1 MIDGLN
7 YEVTKIGDRAFA
19 QNAQLTSIDLSNT
32 NLSSSGALGAS
43 CFEGCS
49 ALTQVLFPDNG
60 SKLSIG
66 SSAFCD
72 CTALTSLTL
81 YDFQVAK
88 NNQPFNGSGIRQ
100 ITTTSITS
108 LGRNAL
114 NGLPD
119 GFTLT
124 CLDSMNVSSLDKY
137 TFGKTTNVTFHV
149 PAAYVDQLTDY
160 FYGDVHVEAL
170 QEAVAF
176 LEDGSGSVTGY
187 ASLAEAF
194 AAINAS
200 SAQGPFTLTVKSGLS
215 TADAYVEYPS
225 TILTKETVIDFQGN
239 SVDLP
244 DTLTL
249 NAPLTIRNVTNFDR
263 QMLCT
268 VDAGTHAFVL
278 ENGGSFGFSQ
288 ISGSDLTFV
297 GKLPGSTPTG
307 EGVVIEGVGADASIH
322 FADIGSS
329 SYYYDLPAIEGFA
342 DLQLSNTYLEVSAE
356 QMQGLQAIAMDQAG
370 LWVSGDARIEE
381 LSGNGELRLA
391 EDASLYVTRQAQG
404 TYRMPE
410 VSGQSASITLPKDSA
425 VTITNQNGEA
435 ITNAVPAILV
445 SGGDLASASFVDM
458 EEAFAAIAAD
468 TQTDAVYTI
477 TLLDDVQLEETLV
490 LPNTAIVLDGAQHTI
505 REAADGS
512 TINVTKALTI
522 HNAQLELSDSVIH
535 YAPISVT
542 KDRWIRLEETVS
554 GSLKEILDD
563 SQRGYLDISLYPS
576 VQVERVVGTSRSS
589 GSRLTD
595 LILNGYQDTAD
606 LPEIVN
612 MAAVELAGCTL
623 TISGDQSNLG
633 TIRTSEDATVST
645 LRISGDTTLERL
657 SIGNNDNFALVFAP
671 DAQLQLLENSH
682 WSQYAPIEVT
692 VEGDPQDGMAL
703 IHNLTSEEGNSFIL
717 AQGTDTMALYWDAAS
732 ESLCVSRAPQIAVS
746 ADSQGSAGSYRAI
759 TLQVS
764 DAQQIDHLLIN
775 GERVEI
781 DAAQTIIDE
790 NSEYLQEG
798 ENTIEA
804 VDASGLRS
812 TFTFTLDRQ
821 APQIQIIESEGSEG
835 IYRTLSLL
843 LSDTDQLDKMILNG
857 QEVSLSSIEY
867 TLTQEHASIQEGVNV
882 LEVFDRAGNRASITF
897 TIDTTAPKLQ
907 ASIQDDVLTITADE
921 AITIEGEGWQRQS
934 DTVWTY
940 VITQETSID
949 VLATDLAGNTASLR
963 VQVPSLPTTP
973 QTPQEEEPDKDSP
986 TVEPSDEQDVQ
997 TAAAAFASLYGA
1009 AGVIAAGMSA
1019 WLKKRKNRK

>member
-1 MIDGLN
+1 M
-7 YEVTKIGDRAFA
+7 
-19 QNAQLTSIDLSNT
+19 
-32 NLSSSGALGAS
+32 
-43 CFEGCS
+43 
-49 ALTQVLFPDNG
+49 
-60 SKLSIG
+60 
-66 SSAFCD
+66 
-72 CTALTSLTL
+72 
-81 YDFQVAK
+81 
-88 NNQPFNGSGIRQ
+88 
-100 ITTTSITS
+100 
-108 LGRNAL
+108 
-114 NGLPD
+114 
-119 GFTLT
+119 
-124 CLDSMNVSSLDKY
+124 
-137 TFGKTTNVTFHV
+137 
-149 PAAYVDQLTDY
+149 
-160 FYGDVHVEAL
+160 
-170 QEAVAF
+170 
-176 LEDGSGSVTGY
+176 
-187 ASLAEAF
+187 
-194 AAINAS
+194 
-200 SAQGPFTLTVKSGLS
+200 
-215 TADAYVEYPS
+215 
-225 TILTKETVIDFQGN
+225 
-239 SVDLP
+239 
-244 DTLTL
+244 
-249 NAPLTIRNVTNFDR
+249 
-263 QMLCT
+263 
-268 VDAGTHAFVL
+268 
-278 ENGGSFGFSQ
+278 
-288 ISGSDLTFV
+288 
-297 GKLPGSTPTG
+297 
-307 EGVVIEGVGADASIH
+307 
-322 FADIGSS
+322 
-329 SYYYDLPAIEGFA
+329 
-342 DLQLSNTYLEVSAE
+342 
-356 QMQGLQAIAMDQAG
+356 
-370 LWVSGDARIEE
+370 
-381 LSGNGELRLA
+381 
-391 EDASLYVTRQAQG
+391 
-404 TYRMPE
+404 
-410 VSGQSASITLPKDSA
+410 
-425 VTITNQNGEA
+425 
-435 ITNAVPAILV
+435 
-445 SGGDLASASFVDM
+445 
-458 EEAFAAIAAD
+458 
-468 TQTDAVYTI
+468 
-477 TLLDDVQLEETLV
+477 
-490 LPNTAIVLDGAQHTI
+490 
-505 REAADGS
+505 
-512 TINVTKALTI
+512 TKALTI
-522 HNAQLELSDSVIH
+522 RNAQLELSDSVIH
-535 YAPISVT
+535 YALISGT

-692 VEGDPQDGMAL
+692 VEGDPQDGTPL
-703 IHNLTSEEGNSFIL
+703 IRNLTSEEGNSFTL

-746 ADSQGSAGSYRAI
+746 ADSQGSAASYRAI

-857 QEVSLSSIEY
+857 QEVSLSSLEY

-973 QTPQEEEPDKDSP
+973 QEEEPDKDSP

>member
-1 MIDGLN
+1 M
-7 YEVTKIGDRAFA
+7 
-19 QNAQLTSIDLSNT
+19 
-32 NLSSSGALGAS
+32 
-43 CFEGCS
+43 
-49 ALTQVLFPDNG
+49 
-60 SKLSIG
+60 
-66 SSAFCD
+66 
-72 CTALTSLTL
+72 
-81 YDFQVAK
+81 
-88 NNQPFNGSGIRQ
+88 
-100 ITTTSITS
+100 
-108 LGRNAL
+108 
-114 NGLPD
+114 
-119 GFTLT
+119 
-124 CLDSMNVSSLDKY
+124 
-137 TFGKTTNVTFHV
+137 
-149 PAAYVDQLTDY
+149 
-160 FYGDVHVEAL
+160 
-170 QEAVAF
+170 
-176 LEDGSGSVTGY
+176 
-187 ASLAEAF
+187 
-194 AAINAS
+194 
-200 SAQGPFTLTVKSGLS
+200 
-215 TADAYVEYPS
+215 
-225 TILTKETVIDFQGN
+225 
-239 SVDLP
+239 
-244 DTLTL
+244 
-249 NAPLTIRNVTNFDR
+249 
-263 QMLCT
+263 
-268 VDAGTHAFVL
+268 
-278 ENGGSFGFSQ
+278 
-288 ISGSDLTFV
+288 
-297 GKLPGSTPTG
+297 
-307 EGVVIEGVGADASIH
+307 
-322 FADIGSS
+322 
-329 SYYYDLPAIEGFA
+329 
-342 DLQLSNTYLEVSAE
+342 
-356 QMQGLQAIAMDQAG
+356 
-370 LWVSGDARIEE
+370 
-381 LSGNGELRLA
+381 
-391 EDASLYVTRQAQG
+391 
-404 TYRMPE
+404 
-410 VSGQSASITLPKDSA
+410 
-425 VTITNQNGEA
+425 
-435 ITNAVPAILV
+435 
-445 SGGDLASASFVDM
+445 
-458 EEAFAAIAAD
+458 
-468 TQTDAVYTI
+468 
-477 TLLDDVQLEETLV
+477 
-490 LPNTAIVLDGAQHTI
+490 
-505 REAADGS
+505 
-512 TINVTKALTI
+512 
-522 HNAQLELSDSVIH
+522 
-535 YAPISVT
+535 
-542 KDRWIRLEETVS
+542 
-554 GSLKEILDD
+554 ILDD

-589 GSRLTD
+589 GSRLTE
-595 LILNGYQDTAD
+595 LILNGYQDRAD

-612 MAAVELAGCTL
+612 MAAVELAGCSL

-732 ESLCVSRAPQIAVS
+732 ESLCVSRAPQIVVS

-857 QEVSLSSIEY
+857 QEVSLSSLEY

-963 VQVPSLPTTP
+963 VQVPSLPDTP